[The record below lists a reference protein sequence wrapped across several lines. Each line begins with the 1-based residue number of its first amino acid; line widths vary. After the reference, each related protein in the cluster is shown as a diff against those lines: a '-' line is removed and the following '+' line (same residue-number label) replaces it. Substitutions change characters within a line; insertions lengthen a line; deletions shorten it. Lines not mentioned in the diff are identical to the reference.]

1 MKTLLA
7 ILITLFIPL
16 TAKAVIV
23 EFDFDFGYDKQIYG
37 TNRENSIVSR
47 TYSGGISTYLFD
59 LTAIDINASRTLEIN
74 TQNERYPVTGY
85 TVDVVGDQS
94 KLTTDVYGIGIKQML
109 AGRNAFMVPIISIGY
124 AKQFLESAR
133 EVTFEDT
140 LTKTRFNGNYGTTKA
155 RVDSMFAA
163 FILQFKMTERLSLK
177 GSVKTLIPAFEYN
190 KAKDNLKYSVGLA
203 WIF

>member
-1 MKTLLA
+1 VKTLLA
-7 ILITLFIPL
+7 ILITLFVPL
-16 TAKAVIV
+16 SAQAVIF

-37 TNRENSIVSR
+37 SNRENSIVSR
-47 TYSGGISTYLFD
+47 TYSSGISTYLFD

-109 AGRNAFMVPIISIGY
+109 AGRNAFMVPVISIGY
-124 AKQFLESAR
+124 AKQFLEISR

-140 LTKTRFNGNYGTTKA
+140 ITKSRFNGN
-155 RVDSMFAA
+155 
-163 FILQFKMTERLSLK
+163 
-177 GSVKTLIPAFEYN
+177 
-190 KAKDNLKYSVGLA
+190 
-203 WIF
+203 